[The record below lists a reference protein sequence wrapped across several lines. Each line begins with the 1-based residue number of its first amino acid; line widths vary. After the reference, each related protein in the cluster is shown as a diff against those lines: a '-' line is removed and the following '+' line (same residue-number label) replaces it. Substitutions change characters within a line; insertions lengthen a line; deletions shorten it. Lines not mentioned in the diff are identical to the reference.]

1 MKDKQ
6 QEIPKLVSIQQAAAI
21 LRVSKKTLREWDKK
35 GILKAVRYGVRK
47 DRKYLIKDLEALLN
61 KEE

>member
-1 MKDKQ
+1 MKEKSR
-6 QEIPKLVSIQQAAAI
+6 ETPTVITLEQASAI

>member
-6 QEIPKLVSIQQAAAI
+6 QEIPKLVSITQAAAI
-21 LRVSKKTLREWDKK
+21 LRVSKKTLRDWDKK

-47 DRKYLIKDLEALLN
+47 DRKYLIKDLEALLH

>member
-1 MKDKQ
+1 MEDKQ
-6 QEIPKLVSIQQAAAI
+6 QEIPKLVSITQAAAI